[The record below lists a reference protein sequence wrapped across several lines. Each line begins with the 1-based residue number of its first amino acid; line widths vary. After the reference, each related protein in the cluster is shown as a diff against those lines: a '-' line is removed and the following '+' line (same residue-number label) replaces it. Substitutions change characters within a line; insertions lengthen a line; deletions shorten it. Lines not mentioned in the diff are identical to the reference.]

1 MDKKLKKNSFI
12 QGTLI
17 ASLALIFIKVLGAV
31 YVIPFYRIVGE
42 DGGTL
47 YSYAYS
53 IYNLFLNIS
62 TAGIPVAMSMIISEY
77 LSLEMYD
84 AKERSYKVGKYM
96 VLILAIV
103 SFSLVFF
110 GSDFLAKFILS
121 NKTDG
126 HSIEDVSLVIKSIS
140 FCLLIIPFLSVL
152 RGYLQG
158 HKYIS
163 STSFAQVIEQ
173 VVRILVVIL
182 GSYVSIKIYKS
193 SIPIGVSIALS
204 GTFFGGLFAYV
215 YLRRKISNNK
225 KAFPLS
231 DKRNNISNMTLAKKI
246 LTYCIPLVIIA
257 VTDNLYTLIDIK
269 LIIKGLNMVGYN
281 TLTAETISSILST
294 WSPKICAVIA
304 AISVAL
310 TTNIIPHVTS
320 YFVCKDYKNVM
331 EKVNQ
336 AISTV
341 LIITIPMAT
350 LLFLL
355 SNEAYFIFYGNSEYG
370 PLILKTTAII
380 HVFFSVNAV
389 LTSSLQAM
397 KKFKTIYL
405 NTFIGLLTNAC
416 MDIPMILLLHKL
428 GLPSFIG
435 TSLATCIGYT
445 VSISMSLIYLRKNL
459 NFNYKNVL
467 KTLVKT
473 LLPFVC
479 LLVPVLLSKI
489 FIKYEYNYL
498 TSFIS
503 LIVHGLLGMC
513 LYLFVIYK
521 NGNLSDVFGREYVNR
536 LLKKFHLIKEK
547 HE

>member
-1 MDKKLKKNSFI
+1 
-12 QGTLI
+12 
-17 ASLALIFIKVLGAV
+17 
-31 YVIPFYRIVGE
+31 
-42 DGGTL
+42 
-47 YSYAYS
+47 
-53 IYNLFLNIS
+53 
-62 TAGIPVAMSMIISEY
+62 MSMIISEY

-84 AKERSYKVGKYM
+84 AKERSYKVGRYM
-96 VLILAIV
+96 VCILAIV
-103 SFSLVFF
+103 SFCLVFF
-110 GSDFLAKFILS
+110 GSDFLARFILS
-121 NKTDG
+121 NKVDG
-126 HSIEDVSLVIKSIS
+126 HSIKDVSLVIKSIS
-140 FCLLIIPFLSVL
+140 FCLLIIPFLSIL

-163 STSFAQVIEQ
+163 STSVAQVIEQ
-173 VVRILVVIL
+173 VVRILIVIL
-182 GSYVSIKIYKS
+182 GSFVSIKIYKS
-193 SIPIGVSIALS
+193 SIPLGVSVALS
-204 GTFFGGLFAYV
+204 GTFFGGLFAYI
-215 YLRRKISNNK
+215 YLKGKISSNK
-225 KAFPLS
+225 KAFPVS

-331 EKVNQ
+331 DKVNQ

-341 LIITIPMAT
+341 LIITIPMAA

-355 SNEAYFIFYGNSEYG
+355 SHEAYFIFYGDSEYG

-380 HVFFSVNAV
+380 HVLFSVNSV

-397 KKFKTIYL
+397 KKFRVIYL

-416 MDIPMILLLHKL
+416 MDIPMILILNKL
-428 GLPSFIG
+428 GLPAYIG
-435 TSLATCIGYT
+435 TSCATCIGYT
-445 VSISMSLIYLRKNL
+445 VSISMSLIYLKKNL
-459 NFNYKNVL
+459 NFNYKNVIRTL
-467 KTLVKT
+467 IKTI
-473 LLPFVC
+473 LPFIC
-479 LLVPVLLSKI
+479 LFVPVLLSKI

-503 LIVHGLLGMC
+503 LIIHCIFGTVI
-513 LYLFVIYK
+513 YLFVIYK
-521 NGNLSDVFGREYVNR
+521 NGNLSSVFGKEYVDK
-536 LLKKFHLIKEK
+536 LLRKFHLSK
-547 HE
+547 

>member
-1 MDKKLKKNSFI
+1 
-12 QGTLI
+12 
-17 ASLALIFIKVLGAV
+17 
-31 YVIPFYRIVGE
+31 
-42 DGGTL
+42 
-47 YSYAYS
+47 
-53 IYNLFLNIS
+53 
-62 TAGIPVAMSMIISEY
+62 
-77 LSLEMYD
+77 
-84 AKERSYKVGKYM
+84 
-96 VLILAIV
+96 
-103 SFSLVFF
+103 
-110 GSDFLAKFILS
+110 
-121 NKTDG
+121 
-126 HSIEDVSLVIKSIS
+126 
-140 FCLLIIPFLSVL
+140 
-152 RGYLQG
+152 
-158 HKYIS
+158 
-163 STSFAQVIEQ
+163 
-173 VVRILVVIL
+173 
-182 GSYVSIKIYKS
+182 
-193 SIPIGVSIALS
+193 
-204 GTFFGGLFAYV
+204 
-215 YLRRKISNNK
+215 
-225 KAFPLS
+225 
-231 DKRNNISNMTLAKKI
+231 
-246 LTYCIPLVIIA
+246 
-257 VTDNLYTLIDIK
+257 
-269 LIIKGLNMVGYN
+269 MVGYN

-416 MDIPMILLLHKL
+416 MDIPMILLLNKL
-428 GLPSFIG
+428 GLPAYIG
-435 TSLATCIGYT
+435 TSLATIIGYT
-445 VSISMSLIYLRKNL
+445 VSISMSLIYLKKNL

-467 KTLVKT
+467 KTLIKT
-473 LLPFVC
+473 ILPFVC

-503 LIVHGLLGMC
+503 LIIHGLLGMC